1 MLPASFIF
9 GTACICRGFA
19 RGWHVQVHVF
29 GEWASKI
36 EALVRRLNHLHS
48 IEPDAKSLVRELL
61 APWSV

>member
-1 MLPASFIF
+1 M
-9 GTACICRGFA
+9 
-19 RGWHVQVHVF
+19 HVF

-61 APWSV
+61 APWSA